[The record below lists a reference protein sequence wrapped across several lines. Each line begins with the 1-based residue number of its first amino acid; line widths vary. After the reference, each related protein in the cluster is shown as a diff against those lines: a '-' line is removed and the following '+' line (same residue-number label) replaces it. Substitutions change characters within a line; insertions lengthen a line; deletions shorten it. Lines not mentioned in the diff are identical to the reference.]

1 MHELGITENILSIA
15 LEQAQQ
21 RDAKKILKIR
31 LKIGEMTAVVDECIR
46 FYFEILSKDTMAE
59 GAEIEVENVPIK
71 VKCPRCGKIREAND
85 YNFICPQC
93 EVLSTEIVSGRELYV
108 SSIEIE

>member
-1 MHELGITENILSIA
+1 MHEMGITESILSIA

-21 RDAKKILKIR
+21 RDAQRILKIR

-71 VKCPRCGKIREAND
+71 VKCPRCGRVRRASD
-85 YNFICPQC
+85 YNFTCPEC
-93 EVLSTEIVSGRELYV
+93 DVLSTEIVSGRELYL